1 MVRAS
6 AKTFLEN
13 EPPENLSVRNDQ
25 MGSGEAPPIVW
36 AVRVPGQTP
45 GSLYRIA
52 FTIRPSWLRPAAR
65 PSRYKV
71 HR

>member
-25 MGSGEAPPIVW
+25 MGSEEAPPIVW

-45 GSLYRIA
+45 RFPLPHCLHYSAVVVKTCSSAIE
-52 FTIRPSWLRPAAR
+52 
-65 PSRYKV
+65 V
-71 HR
+71 